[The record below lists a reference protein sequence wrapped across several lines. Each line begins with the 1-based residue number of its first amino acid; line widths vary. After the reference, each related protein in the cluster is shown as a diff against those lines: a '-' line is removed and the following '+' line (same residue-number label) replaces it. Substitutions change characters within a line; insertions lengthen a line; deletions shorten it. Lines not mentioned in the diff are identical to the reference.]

1 MQSLLA
7 NSKTPAIISLLLVI
21 PFMIMELV
29 NRPDSITNF
38 PIPLFGI
45 MWILP
50 VLFILTGMPILRNV
64 QAGNSLLAYPVNL
77 LIRVAF
83 LFFIAWFWGAL
94 LIDQMP
100 CFLGVPNCD

>member
-1 MQSLLA
+1 MKTFFTNFKSPALIGLLF
-7 NSKTPAIISLLLVI
+7 VI
-21 PFMIMELV
+21 PFMIMEV
-29 NRPDSITNF
+29 VYTQNITAIFN
-38 PIPLFGI
+38 IPLFGI

-50 VLFILTGMPILRNV
+50 VLFILTGIPILRNV
-64 QAGNSLLAYPVNL
+64 QAGNSLLANPVNL

-83 LFFIAWFWGAL
+83 LIFIAWFWGAL